1 MERRGIVS
9 GTPQSFPD
17 LEGGA
22 PIDILGTWRR
32 MPMSESPFDALLVI
46 SFGGPEGMDEVE
58 PFLRN
63 VLRGKRVPEARI
75 REVAHHYRIFDG
87 VSPINRRNRELIAAV
102 RRELRRKGPD
112 LPIYW
117 GNRNWHPLLPQTL
130 GEMAAAGVRKALA
143 FVTSAYSSYSG
154 CRQYLE
160 DIRRAQEETG
170 APPPE
175 IHKLRVFYNHPG
187 FIESNR
193 DRVRAALAQIP
204 RSRRSR
210 AQLLFTAH
218 SIPLAMARGCDYED
232 QLRETCRL
240 VALEAPRSAWS
251 LAYQS
256 RSGPP
261 HQPWLEPDAGDQL
274 ARLASRGV
282 QDVVVSPIGF
292 ISDHMEVVYDLD
304 VELLDQARSLGL
316 NLVRAATAGTHPA
329 FVGMV
334 GELVRERTEG
344 AERRY
349 LGARAPGPDLCPRG
363 CCPCSSPGPAPS

>member
-1 MERRGIVS
+1 
-9 GTPQSFPD
+9 
-17 LEGGA
+17 
-22 PIDILGTWRR
+22 
-32 MPMSESPFDALLVI
+32 MSELPYDALLVI

-63 VLRGKRVPEARI
+63 VLRGKRVPEERI

-87 VSPINRRNRELIAAV
+87 VSPINRQNRELIEDL
-102 RRELRRKGPD
+102 RRELREKGPD

-117 GNRNWHPLLPQTL
+117 GNRNWHPLLSQTL
-130 GEMAAAGVRKALA
+130 REMAADGIRKALG

-160 DIRRAQEETG
+160 DIRRAQKETG

-193 DRVRAALAQIP
+193 DRVRAALEQIP
-204 RSRRSR
+204 GDRRPR

-218 SIPLAMARGCDYED
+218 SIPLAMARGCDYVD

-240 VALEAPRSAWS
+240 VAEQVPHSTWS

-261 HQPWLEPDAGDQL
+261 HQPWLEPDAGDHLQ
-274 ARLASRGV
+274 AIAGRGV
-282 QDVVVSPIGF
+282 RDVVVSPIGF
-292 ISDHMEVVYDLD
+292 ISDHMEVVFDLD
-304 VELLDQARSLGL
+304 VELMDQARSLGL
-316 NLVRAATAGTHPA
+316 NLVRAATAGTHAA
-329 FVGMV
+329 FVSMV
-334 GELVRERTEG
+334 GELVRERTDG
-344 AERRY
+344 VRRRY
-349 LGARAPGPDLCPRG
+349 SGSREPAPDNCPEG
-363 CCPCSSPGPAPS
+363 CCPYSIAAPAQS

>member
-1 MERRGIVS
+1 
-9 GTPQSFPD
+9 
-17 LEGGA
+17 
-22 PIDILGTWRR
+22 
-32 MPMSESPFDALLVI
+32 MSETPFDALLVI

-63 VLRGKRVPEARI
+63 VLRGKRVPEERI

-87 VSPINRRNRELIAAV
+87 VSPINRQNRELIEEL
-102 RRELRRKGPD
+102 RRELREKGPD

-117 GNRNWHPLLPQTL
+117 GNRNWHPLLSQTL
-130 GEMAAAGVRKALA
+130 REMAADGIRKALA

-160 DIRRAQEETG
+160 DIRRAQKETG

-193 DRVRAALAQIP
+193 DRVRAALEQIP
-204 RSRRSR
+204 GDRRPR

-218 SIPLAMARGCDYED
+218 SIPLAMARGCDYVD

-240 VALEAPRSAWS
+240 VAEQVPHSAWS

-261 HQPWLEPDAGDQL
+261 HQPWLEPDAGDHLQVL
-274 ARLASRGV
+274 AGRGV
-282 QDVVVSPIGF
+282 RDVVVSPIGF
-292 ISDHMEVVYDLD
+292 ISDHMEVVFDLD
-304 VELLDQARSLGL
+304 VELMDQALSLGL
-316 NLVRAATAGTHPA
+316 NLVRAETAGTHAA
-329 FVGMV
+329 FVSMV
-334 GELVRERTEG
+334 GELVRERTDG
-344 AERRY
+344 VRRRY
-349 LGARAPGPDLCPRG
+349 SGSHEPAPDTCPEG
-363 CCPCSSPGPAPS
+363 CCPYSIAAPARS

>member
-1 MERRGIVS
+1 
-9 GTPQSFPD
+9 
-17 LEGGA
+17 
-22 PIDILGTWRR
+22 
-32 MPMSESPFDALLVI
+32 MSEPPYEALLVI
-46 SFGGPEGMDEVE
+46 SFGGPEGMDEVD

-63 VLRGKRVPEARI
+63 VLRGKRVPEKRI
-75 REVAHHYRIFDG
+75 REVAHHYRRFDG
-87 VSPINRRNRELIAAV
+87 VSPINRQNRKLIEAV
-102 RRELRRKGPD
+102 RRELREKGPD

-130 GEMAAAGVRKALA
+130 REMAAAGVRKALA

-160 DIRRAQEETG
+160 DIERAQAETG

-193 DRVRAALAQIP
+193 DRVRAALEQIP
-204 RSRRSR
+204 RDRRSR
-210 AQLLFTAH
+210 SQLLFTAH
-218 SIPLAMARGCDYED
+218 SIPLAMARSCDYVE

-240 VALEAPRSAWS
+240 VAKQVPHSGWS

-261 HQPWLEPDAGDQL
+261 HQPWLEPDAGDHL
-274 ARLASRGV
+274 ENIVAEGV
-282 QDVVVSPIGF
+282 RDVVVSPIGF
-292 ISDHMEVVYDLD
+292 ISDHMEVVFDLD
-304 VELLDQARSLGL
+304 VELADQARSLGL

-329 FVGMV
+329 FVSMI
-334 GELVRERTEG
+334 GELVRERTRG
-344 AERRY
+344 TRRRF
-349 LGARAPGPDLCPRG
+349 LGVREPVPDPCPAG
-363 CCPCSSPGPAPS
+363 CCPYASPAPGRP

>member
-1 MERRGIVS
+1 
-9 GTPQSFPD
+9 
-17 LEGGA
+17 
-22 PIDILGTWRR
+22 
-32 MPMSESPFDALLVI
+32 MSEPTFDALLVI

-63 VLRGKRVPEARI
+63 VLRGKRVPEERI

-87 VSPINRRNRELIAAV
+87 VSPINRQNRDLIEAV
-102 RRELRRKGPD
+102 RRELREKGPD

-130 GEMAAAGVRKALA
+130 REMAADGIRKALG

-160 DIRRAQEETG
+160 DIRRARKETG

-193 DRVRAALAQIP
+193 DRVRAALERIP
-204 RSRRSR
+204 GDRRSR

-218 SIPLAMARGCDYED
+218 SIPLAMARGCDYVD

-240 VALEAPRSAWS
+240 VAKTVSHPAWS

-261 HQPWLEPDAGDQL
+261 HQPWLEPDAGDHL
-274 ARLASRGV
+274 RRIASRGV
-282 QDVVVSPIGF
+282 RDVVVSPIGF
-292 ISDHMEVVYDLD
+292 ISDHMEVVFDLD
-304 VELLDQARSLGL
+304 VELMDQARSLGL
-316 NLVRAATAGTHPA
+316 NLVRAGTAGTHPA
-329 FVGMV
+329 FVSMV
-334 GELVRERTEG
+334 GELVRERAEG
-344 AERRY
+344 APRRY
-349 LGARAPGPDLCPRG
+349 WGAREPAPDACPEG
-363 CCPCSSPGPAPS
+363 CCPYSITAPARS

>member
-1 MERRGIVS
+1 
-9 GTPQSFPD
+9 
-17 LEGGA
+17 
-22 PIDILGTWRR
+22 
-32 MPMSESPFDALLVI
+32 MSEPPFDALLVI

-63 VLRGKRVPEARI
+63 VLRGKRVPEERI

-87 VSPINRRNRELIAAV
+87 VSPINRQNRELIEAV
-102 RRELRRKGPD
+102 RRELREKGPN

-117 GNRNWHPLLPQTL
+117 GNRNWHPLLSQTL
-130 GEMAAAGVRKALA
+130 REMAADGVRKSLG

-160 DIRRAQEETG
+160 DIGRAQKETG

-193 DRVRAALAQIP
+193 DRVRAALERIP
-204 RSRRSR
+204 GDRRSR

-218 SIPLAMARGCDYED
+218 SIPLAMARGCDYVD

-240 VALEAPRSAWS
+240 VAEQVPHSAWT

-256 RSGPP
+256 RSGTASPALVGAGCRRLPP
-261 HQPWLEPDAGDQL
+261 ANRESGRPG
-274 ARLASRGV
+274 RG
-282 QDVVVSPIGF
+282 G
-292 ISDHMEVVYDLD
+292 
-304 VELLDQARSLGL
+304 SLPS
-316 NLVRAATAGTHPA
+316 A
-329 FVGMV
+329 
-334 GELVRERTEG
+334 
-344 AERRY
+344 
-349 LGARAPGPDLCPRG
+349 
-363 CCPCSSPGPAPS
+363 SSPTIWRWSSTWMWSWRIRPALWV